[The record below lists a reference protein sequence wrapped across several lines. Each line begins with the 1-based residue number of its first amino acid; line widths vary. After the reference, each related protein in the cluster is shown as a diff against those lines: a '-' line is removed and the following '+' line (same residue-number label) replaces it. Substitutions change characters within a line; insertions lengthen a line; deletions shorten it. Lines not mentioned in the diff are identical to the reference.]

1 MDQCR
6 PCQPE
11 ADHSAGSGSL
21 PANTDE
27 PRFAEAGTSSDQPAL
42 WTAPDALSAE
52 LTGAIDPPAGALLAV
67 ATLGEVLSRALQ
79 ALTYAGL
86 AG

>member
-6 PCQPE
+6 PCRPE

-42 WTAPDALSAE
+42 WTAPDALSAA
-52 LTGAIDPPAGALLAV
+52 LTGAIDPPAGAVLAIN
-67 ATLGEVLSRALQ
+67 ALAEVLNRALQ